1 MGEQT
6 VLTPEQ
12 EAYNQRVQRVETA
25 IALKEPDRGSGGSVY
40 RVLRAAGLWFL
51 LCGSLL

>member
-25 IALKEPDRGSGGSVY
+25 GAPMNWQAPR
-40 RVLRAAGLWFL
+40 
-51 LCGSLL
+51 